1 MNLEIN
7 NWRRSLGN
15 PKGLESQLKLSPKLR
30 ASDIE
35 QFKNKDKATKSA
47 VLILIFERNHELFIL
62 LTKRSPKLRKHG
74 GQISFPGGKKDN
86 DDSDLLYTA
95 LREAEEEIGL
105 NTEVEVIGELT
116 PLLIPITNFCVHQ
129 FVAFIPQLPILE
141 FNNQEVEKIMEVSL
155 SDLRNKNNIKY
166 GKFGKTS
173 SGRLVEA
180 PYYDLNG
187 EKIWGATAMMI
198 NELIETLF

>member
-7 NWRRSLGN
+7 NWRRSLEN
-15 PKGLESQLKLSPKLR
+15 PKGLESQLKMSPKLR

-47 VLILIFERNHELFIL
+47 VLILVFERNHELFIL

-74 GQISFPGGKKDN
+74 GQISFPGGKKD
-86 DDSDLLYTA
+86 DEDIDLLYTA

-129 FVAFIPQLPILE
+129 FVAFIPQLPIL
-141 FNNQEVEKIMEVSL
+141 
-155 SDLRNKNNIKY
+155 
-166 GKFGKTS
+166 
-173 SGRLVEA
+173 
-180 PYYDLNG
+180 
-187 EKIWGATAMMI
+187 
-198 NELIETLF
+198 